1 MCLNANYP
9 FSEGRGSKVRP
20 ALVVQC
26 DINNRRLDST
36 LIVQITSRIQLA
48 RKEATQLLIEVASPV
63 GLQSGLVND
72 SAVACENI
80 YTVRQTGIIRIIG
93 SLPENVMRKVDGCL
107 KAALDLD

>member
-1 MCLNANYP
+1 M
-9 FSEGRGSKVRP
+9 FSLSTILSQRGEGRKFAPRWSCNATV
-20 ALVVQC
+20 
-26 DINNRRLDST
+26 NNHRLDST